1 VKSWR
6 NVALTIL
13 LASALSVV
21 VVYALLASVTIHNIA
36 TLKTVGLEVYAD
48 QQLTQP
54 LTQINWGTLEP
65 GETKSYVAYVKNPSD
80 VQVTL
85 AVWTQNW
92 NPNGTQNYVTLNC
105 NLTGTTMQP
114 TQVLPCTFT
123 LNVSSDIQGVSS
135 FSFDIIM
142 QAEG

>member
-6 NVALTIL
+6 NLVLTAL
-13 LASALSVV
+13 LASALSVM

-36 TLKTVGLEVYAD
+36 TLKNVGLEVYAD

-54 LTQINWGTLEP
+54 LTQINWGTLQL
-65 GETKSYVAYVKNPSD
+65 GETKSYLAYVKNPSN

-105 NLTGTTMQP
+105 NLAGIMMQP
-114 TQVLPCTFT
+114 SQVSPCNFT
-123 LNVSSDIQGVSS
+123 LHVASNTQGVSS